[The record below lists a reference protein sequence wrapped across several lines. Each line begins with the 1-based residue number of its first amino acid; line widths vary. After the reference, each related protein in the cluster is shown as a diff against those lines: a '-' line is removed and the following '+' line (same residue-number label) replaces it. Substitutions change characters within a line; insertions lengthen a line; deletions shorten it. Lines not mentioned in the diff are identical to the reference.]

1 MSTSFAGNPLG
12 ASRNPIPRHRTIVRL
27 SAVLAV
33 VALATGC
40 GDGDSATA
48 PPTPEPA
55 RPTTVTVSPAT
66 HELTALGITVQLSA
80 EVRDQNARVMAGA
93 TVTWTSSASSMAT
106 VDASGLVTAAG
117 NGTATITASAGSAS
131 GSAVVTVMQSVASV
145 EVSPSVYELTALGQT
160 VQLTAEAFDENGHA
174 VAGAEFSWESSD
186 AAVAT
191 VDAGGLVTAVAE
203 GVATITAS
211 AGEASGSA
219 VVPVMQPVA
228 SVEVSPS
235 AETIELGSTL
245 QLTAEAF
252 DENGEAVAEVEFAW
266 ETSDAAVAAVDAG
279 GLVTG
284 VAVGTATIT
293 ASAGSGQGT
302 AEVTVADLDR
312 AALVA
317 LYEATDGPNWVNSE
331 NWLTDAPLGE
341 WYGVETDR
349 SGRVVD
355 LRMAENAL
363 SGPIPPELGD
373 LYNLTLLDLGGN
385 RLTGSIPPELGNLAN
400 LDWLQLAVN
409 ALTGPIPTEL
419 GGLTNLQTLYI
430 FRNALSGPLPRS
442 LLELE
447 SLRTLSFGSNDGLC
461 APGTADFSE
470 WLEGLPFSNGPYCNE
485 SDRMVLRS
493 LYEAATGTGW
503 SDSRGWLEG
512 VVLDE
517 WYGVG
522 TDPIG
527 RVTELDLNRNGL
539 AGRLPPQ
546 LGQMA
551 RMTELRIGGNS
562 LSGRLPESLT
572 ALSLRELHYADTEL
586 CTPPDASF
594 RSWLTTISSHE
605 GTGVEC
611 APLSER
617 DILVALYDATLGP
630 GWTNSDNWLTDASL
644 GEWYGVNVNG
654 EGRVVSLDLS
664 SNSLTG
670 PMSPELGSLSS
681 LTRLVLANND
691 LTGPM
696 SPELGSLSS
705 LTRLDL
711 ANNDL
716 TGPIPPELGDLA
728 HLTYLDL
735 ANNDLTGPIPPELG
749 DLAHLTYLDLG
760 VNKLTGPIPPALG
773 NLASL
778 TGLGLGYNELSGA
791 IPSALGNLASLDWLN
806 LGGNEL
812 TGAIPSALGNLA
824 SLDWLDLGGNELTGA
839 IPSALGNLA
848 SLDWLDL
855 GGNELTGLIP
865 PELGRL
871 SSLTRLLLADNE
883 LTGPIPPEL
892 GSLAGLESLFLL
904 INDLQG
910 AVPPELSGM
919 ASLREL
925 ALSRNPRLSG
935 DLPLSLTALSQLAVF
950 VAQGTDLCAPS
961 DADFLNWLDGIPV
974 QRVARCAGARAM
986 TYLTQAVQS
995 PEFPVPLVA
1004 DEEALLRVFVTAS
1017 RSNDQRIPP
1026 VRATLYRN
1034 GAQSHVVNLPGKPG
1048 PIPTAVQEGELET
1061 SANARIPGRFVQ
1073 PGLEMVIEVDPE
1085 RTLDPGLGV
1094 TKRIPETGR
1103 LAVEVRAMPLFDLTV
1118 IPFRWTE
1125 SSGSSIL
1132 DITEGLTADSD
1143 LLWET
1148 RTLLPVDDFD
1158 VTVHTPVFSSTNDA
1172 YDLLRQTAAIRTME
1186 GGSGYYMGT
1195 MTQPVTPVAG
1205 LGLRRGRV
1213 SFSVPVGWIMA
1224 HEFGHNMSL
1233 QHTWTNPLF
1242 PSYPGGRIG
1251 VWGYDFRNG
1260 GRLVPPD
1267 VNDVM
1272 LGQGWISDF
1281 HFTQALHFRR
1291 SDADGVGATR
1301 ATGPAPTKS
1310 LLLWGGVG
1318 ADGVP
1323 YLDPAFVINAPPA
1336 LPDAAGEYRLAGHT
1350 AAGGRELFSVAFAM
1364 PEVADGDG
1372 SSGFVFALPVQPGWE
1387 RNLATITLS
1396 GPGGSVTLDADTD
1409 RPMAILR
1416 NPRTGQ
1422 VRGILRDLPP
1432 AMQTAGDAA
1441 ARAGGTGLEMLFSRG
1456 IPDAAAWRR

>member
-355 LRMAENAL
+355 LRMAENTL

-373 LYNLTLLDLGGN
+373 LYNLTVLGLGAN

-400 LDWLQLAVN
+400 LYWLQLAGN
-409 ALTGPIPTEL
+409 ALTGPIPTEF
-419 GGLTNLQTLYI
+419 GGLTNLQTLHI
-430 FRNALSGPLPRS
+430 VRNALSGPLPRS

-447 SLRTLSFGSNDGLC
+447 SLRTLTFGSNDGLC

-503 SDSRGWLEG
+503 SDSRGWLDG

-522 TDPIG
+522 TDAIG

-539 AGRLPPQ
+539 AGWLPPQ

-664 SNSLTG
+664 RNS
-670 PMSPELGSLSS
+670 
-681 LTRLVLANND
+681 

-735 ANNDLTGPIPPELG
+735 
-749 DLAHLTYLDLG
+749 G
-760 VNKLTGPIPPALG
+760 VNKLTGPIPSALG

-778 TGLGLGYNELSGA
+778 TGLD
-791 IPSALGNLASLDWLN
+791 LGN
-806 LGGNEL
+806 NEL

-824 SLDWLDLGGNELTGA
+824 SLTDLELGYNELSGA

-1073 PGLEMVIEVDPE
+1073 PGLEMVLEVDPE

-1125 SSGSSIL
+1125 SSHSSTL

-1186 GGSGYYMGT
+1186 GGSGHYMGT
-1195 MTQPVTPVAG
+1195 MTQPVTRARG
-1205 LGLRRGRV
+1205 LALRPGRV
-1213 SFSVPVGWIMA
+1213 SFSIPVGWIMA

-1272 LGQGWISDF
+1272 LGGGRTWISDF
-1281 HFTQALHFRR
+1281 HFTQALRFRV
-1291 SDADGVGATR
+1291 SDAVGVGAT
-1301 ATGPAPTKS
+1301 ATGPAPAKS

-1336 LPDAAGEYRLAGHT
+1336 LPDSAGEYRLAGHT
-1350 AAGGRELFSVAFAM
+1350 AAGRTRALLCRLRHAGGGGRRR
-1364 PEVADGDG
+1364 
-1372 SSGFVFALPVQPGWE
+1372 Q
-1387 RNLATITLS
+1387 
-1396 GPGGSVTLDADTD
+1396 
-1409 RPMAILR
+1409 LR
-1416 NPRTGQ
+1416 
-1422 VRGILRDLPP
+1422 LRLR
-1432 AMQTAGDAA
+1432 TAGATRLGAESRDHHAFRPRRLRHARRGHRPPHGHPAQPAYRTSPGHPARSA
-1441 ARAGGTGLEMLFSRG
+1441 ARDAMVSR
-1456 IPDAAAWRR
+1456 

>member
-1 MSTSFAGNPLG
+1 MSF
-12 ASRNPIPRHRTIVRL
+12 HRTIIRL
-27 SAVLAV
+27 SALLASL
-33 VALATGC
+33 ALGWAC
-40 GDGDSATA
+40 GGDSATA
-48 PPTPEPA
+48 PEPA

-66 HELTALGITVQLSA
+66 HELTALGTTVQLSA

-228 SVEVSPS
+228 SVQVSPS
-235 AETIELGSTL
+235 AETIGLGSTL

-252 DENGEAVAEVEFAW
+252 DENGEAVAGVEFSW
-266 ETSDAAVAAVDAG
+266 ESSDAAVAAVDAG

-284 VAVGTATIT
+284 VAVGVATIT

-302 AEVTVADLDR
+302 AKVTVADLDR
-312 AALVA
+312 AALEA
-317 LYEATDGPNWVNSE
+317 LYHATDGPNWRNND
-331 NWLTDAPLGE
+331 NWLTDAPLGD
-341 WYGVETDR
+341 WYGVATDA
-349 SGRVVD
+349 SGRVGTLD
-355 LRMAENAL
+355 LLKNDL
-363 SGPIPPELGD
+363 TGPIPPELGD
-373 LYNLTLLDLGGN
+373 LNNLTRLDLQWN
-385 RLTGSIPPELGNLAN
+385 R
-400 LDWLQLAVN
+400 
-409 ALTGPIPTEL
+409 LTGPIPAEF
-419 GGLTNLQTLYI
+419 GGLTNLESLYI

-442 LLELE
+442 LVELE
-447 SLRTLSFGSNDGLC
+447 NLRALTFSLNDGLC
-461 APGTADFSE
+461 APGTAGFSE
-470 WLEGLPFSNGPYCNE
+470 WLEGLSFSNGPYCNE

-512 VVLDE
+512 LVLDE

-522 TDPIG
+522 TDFIG
-527 RVTELDLNRNGL
+527 RVTALDLTRNGL

-546 LGQMA
+546 LGQLA

-586 CTPPDASF
+586 CTPPDPSF
-594 RSWLTTISSHE
+594 RTWLTTISSHD

-617 DILVALYDATLGP
+617 DILVAIYDATHGP
-630 GWTNSDNWLTDASL
+630 RWTNSDNWLTDAPL
-644 GEWYGVNVNG
+644 GDWYGVATDAS
-654 EGRVVSLDLS
+654 GRVGALVLT
-664 SNSLTG
+664 NNGLTG
-670 PMSPELGSLSS
+670 SIPPELGSLSG
-681 LTRLVLANND
+681 LTRLVLAYND
-691 LTGPM
+691 LTGPI
-696 SPELGSLSS
+696 PPKLGDLVN

-711 ANNDL
+711 AGNNLSGPIPPELGDLAILGRLELGWNTLTGAIPPELGNLTNLWWLALDGNNLTGAIPPELGNLADLSGLRLHSNDL
-716 TGPIPPELGDLA
+716 TGPIPPELGR
-728 HLTYLDL
+728 L
-735 ANNDLTGPIPPELG
+735 ANVTQLW
-749 DLAHLTYLDLG
+749 
-760 VNKLTGPIPPALG
+760 
-773 NLASL
+773 
-778 TGLGLGYNELSGA
+778 LS
-791 IPSALGNLASLDWLN
+791 INN
-806 LGGNEL
+806 
-812 TGAIPSALGNLA
+812 
-824 SLDWLDLGGNELTGA
+824 
-839 IPSALGNLA
+839 
-848 SLDWLDL
+848 
-855 GGNELTGLIP
+855 
-865 PELGRL
+865 
-871 SSLTRLLLADNE
+871 

-892 GSLAGLESLFLL
+892 GSLSNVTQLWLSANNLTGPIPPQLGSLVNLTRLDLADNNLTGPIPPELGRLAGLESLFLQ

-910 AVPPELSGM
+910 AVPPELSGLV
-919 ASLREL
+919 SLREL
-925 ALSRNPRLSG
+925 ALSRNARMSG
-935 DLPLSLTALSQLAVF
+935 ALPLSLTALSQLATF

-961 DADFLNWLDGIPV
+961 DTDFLDWLGGIPV
-974 QRVARCAGARAM
+974 QRVALCGGARAM

-1026 VRATLYRN
+1026 VRATFYRD

-1048 PIPTAVQEGELET
+1048 PIPTAVQEGELER
-1061 SANARIPGRFVQ
+1061 SANAGIPGRFVQ

-1118 IPFRWTE
+1118 IPFLWAE
-1125 SSGSSIL
+1125 ASGSSIL
-1132 DITEGLTADSD
+1132 AITEGLTADSD

-1148 RTLLPVDDFD
+1148 RTLLPVSDFD
-1158 VTVHTPVFSSTNDA
+1158 VTVHAPVLSSTNDSFK
-1172 YDLLRQTAAIRTME
+1172 LFVETAAIRTIE
-1186 GGSGYYMGT
+1186 GGSGHYMGT
-1195 MTQPVTPVAG
+1195 MTQPVTGARGFGHRP
-1205 LGLRRGRV
+1205 GRV
-1213 SFSVPVGWIMA
+1213 SFSIPTGWIMA
-1224 HEFGHNMSL
+1224 HELGHNMSL

-1242 PSYPGGRIG
+1242 PSYPDGRIG

-1267 VNDVM
+1267 VIDVM
-1272 LGQGWISDF
+1272 LGGERTWISDF
-1281 HFTQALHFRR
+1281 HFTQALRFRV
-1291 SDADGVGATR
+1291 SDAVGVGAT
-1301 ATGPAPTKS
+1301 ATGPAPAKS

-1318 ADGVP
+1318 ADSVP
-1323 YLDPAFVINAPPA
+1323 YLDPAFVIDAPPA
-1336 LPDAAGEYRLAGHT
+1336 LPDSAGEYRLTGHT
-1350 AAGGRELFSVAFAM
+1350 AAGGRELFSLSFTM

-1372 SSGFVFALPVQPGWE
+1372 SSSFVFVLPVQSGWAE
-1387 RNLATITLS
+1387 ALASITLT
-1396 GPGGSVTLDADTD
+1396 GPGGSATIDADTD
-1409 RPMAILR
+1409 LPMAILR
-1416 NPRTGQ
+1416 DPVNGQ
-1422 VRGILRDLPP
+1422 VRAILRDLP
-1432 AMQTAGDAA
+1432 QAA
-1441 ARAGGTGLEMLFSRG
+1441 AAAALAPQAGPDSLDVLFSRG
-1456 IPDAAAWRR
+1456 IPDAAAWSR

>member
-1 MSTSFAGNPLG
+1 MNR
-12 ASRNPIPRHRTIVRL
+12 SRIFIFVAATL
-27 SAVLAV
+27 SATLWAY
-33 VALATGC
+33 AC
-40 GDGDSATA
+40 GDGATE
-48 PPTPEPA
+48 PPTPPPDPPRPA
-55 RPTTVTVSPAT
+55 
-66 HELTALGITVQLSA
+66 
-80 EVRDQNARVMAGA
+80 
-93 TVTWTSSASSMAT
+93 
-106 VDASGLVTAAG
+106 
-117 NGTATITASAGSAS
+117 
-131 GSAVVTVMQSVASV
+131 
-145 EVSPSVYELTALGQT
+145 
-160 VQLTAEAFDENGHA
+160 
-174 VAGAEFSWESSD
+174 
-186 AAVAT
+186 
-191 VDAGGLVTAVAE
+191 
-203 GVATITAS
+203 
-211 AGEASGSA
+211 
-219 VVPVMQPVA
+219 
-228 SVEVSPS
+228 
-235 AETIELGSTL
+235 
-245 QLTAEAF
+245 
-252 DENGEAVAEVEFAW
+252 
-266 ETSDAAVAAVDAG
+266 
-279 GLVTG
+279 
-284 VAVGTATIT
+284 
-293 ASAGSGQGT
+293 
-302 AEVTVADLDR
+302 DR
-312 AALVA
+312 AVLVV
-317 LYEATDGPNWVNSE
+317 LYEAADGPNWANNE

-355 LRMAENAL
+355 LSMASNAL

-409 ALTGPIPTEL
+409 ALTGPIPTEF
-419 GGLTNLQTLYI
+419 GGLSNLQTLYI

-670 PMSPELGSLSS
+670 PMSPELGRLSS

-691 LTGPM
+691 LTGP
-696 SPELGSLSS
+696 
-705 LTRLDL
+705 
-711 ANNDL
+711 
-716 TGPIPPELGDLA
+716 IPPELGGLVN
-728 HLTYLDL
+728 LRRLEL
-735 ANNDLTGPIPPELG
+735 GWNNLTGPIPPELG

-760 VNKLTGPIPPALG
+760 SNDLTGLIPPELGDLYNLTRLDLRVNRLTGSIPPELGRLAHLSFLDLGPNYLTGSIPAKLGDLAHLRYLNLGSNDLTGPIPPELG
-773 NLASL
+773 KVADLSSLRLEANNL
-778 TGLGLGYNELSGA
+778 TGSIPAKLGD
-791 IPSALGNLASLDWLN
+791 LAHLRYLN
-806 LGGNEL
+806 LGSNDL
-812 TGAIPSALGNLA
+812 TGS
-824 SLDWLDLGGNELTGA
+824 
-839 IPSALGNLA
+839 
-848 SLDWLDL
+848 
-855 GGNELTGLIP
+855 IP

-1125 SSGSSIL
+1125 SSDSPIL

-1186 GGSGYYMGT
+1186 GGSGHYMGT
-1195 MTQPVTPVAG
+1195 MTQPVTSAKG
-1205 LGLRRGRV
+1205 LADRPGRV
-1213 SFSVPVGWIMA
+1213 SFSIPVGWIMA

-1272 LGQGWISDF
+1272 LGQGWINDF

-1301 ATGPAPTKS
+1301 ATGRAPTKS

-1336 LPDAAGEYRLAGHT
+1336 LPDSAGEYRLAGHT